1 MNQASNHA
9 NNFLEDAHKHSSL
22 NGPEVGRSD
31 ICGCFYCLRTFKS
44 ELVLNFT
51 DEGIA
56 GGPTALCPFCDI
68 DSVIGS
74 DSGLPVSDVQF
85 LKAMKNR
92 FFG

>member
-1 MNQASNHA
+1 MNRTSDYDD
-9 NNFLEDAHKHSSL
+9 NFLKNAHRHSFS
-22 NGPEVGRSD
+22 NKPEVRRSD

-56 GGPTALCPFCDI
+56 SGPTALCPFCDI